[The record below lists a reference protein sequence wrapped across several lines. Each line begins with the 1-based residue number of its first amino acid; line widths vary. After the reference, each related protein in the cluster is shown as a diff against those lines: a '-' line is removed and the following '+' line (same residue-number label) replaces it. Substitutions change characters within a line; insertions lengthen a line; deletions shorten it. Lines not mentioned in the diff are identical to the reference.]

1 LVSDELARTFNVLP
15 GDNVSLRLPR
25 PDGSLAAVTFHAVGE
40 FKNFPGFPQGI
51 DLVANRSAVTAATGR
66 TAADFFVL
74 RTAATSDAAINA
86 VATALRA
93 RSDASSLKVETV
105 ADVYNQDQS
114 TLAAL
119 NLSGLGAIVTVFAAL
134 MSAAAAAI
142 FVATTFAARRKEY
155 VTLQA
160 LGVDPA
166 SVRRL
171 LIVEGALLVGAAL
184 IVGFLVGAATAT
196 LDIQILAPLFV
207 IAPVVPDI
215 AIGGIGT
222 MGILVVAVAGLAIAV
237 GTGRISRLRAVE
249 LLREE

>member
-1 LVSDELARTFNVLP
+1 MSPLAF
-15 GDNVSLRLPR
+15 LRAVKLYGLPR
-25 PDGSLAAVTFHAVGE
+25 NPLANIDRYRVRRSGHIEVFSPEEIWSLVRAAASEIDGTIFLTAAFTGLRRGE
-40 FKNFPGFPQGI
+40 LVV
-51 DLVANRSAVTAATGR
+51 LVASSPVGSGR
-66 TAADFFVL
+66 TNFV
-74 RTAATSDAAINA
+74 
-86 VATALRA
+86 
-93 RSDASSLKVETV
+93 KVETV
-105 ADVYNQDQS
+105 GEVYNQDQS

-171 LIVEGALLVGAAL
+171 LIVEGALLVGVAL
-184 IVGFLVGAATAT
+184 IVGLLVGAATAT
-196 LDIQILAPLFV
+196 LNIQILAPLFV
-207 IAPVVPDI
+207 IAPVLPDL
-215 AIGGIGT
+215 ALGGVGT
-222 MGILVVAVAGLAIAV
+222 MGALVVAAAATAIAV
-237 GTGRISRLRAVE
+237 GSGRISNLRAAE